1 MSFKENSIAVSPFGS
16 PSNGQSILVS
26 MAVSTCER
34 MLSVGFIPCLC
45 SALIVT
51 VVVTK
56 ALIREEGFKCRNK
69 SIRFSLDCGWDVEG
83 SGVVQCGVLFSLVT
97 QLCWSWSVCLSD
109 WSVLCYPDSFDL
121 YLYLGF
127 SHQSPY
133 LSYSNSHFIVEIQ
146 VKYFSTWELWGLRSQ
161 NHITYYVKC

>member
-26 MAVSTCER
+26 MAVSTCEQ

-45 SALIVT
+45 SAVIVT

-97 QLCWSWSVCLSD
+97 QLCWSLSVCLSD
-109 WSVLCYPDSFDL
+109 PSSVTPTLL
-121 YLYLGF
+121 T
-127 SHQSPY
+127 
-133 LSYSNSHFIVEIQ
+133 FIYIWD
-146 VKYFSTWELWGLRSQ
+146 FPISLLIILTAILIL
-161 NHITYYVKC
+161 

>member
-26 MAVSTCER
+26 MAVSTCEW

-45 SALIVT
+45 SAVIVT

-97 QLCWSWSVCLSD
+97 QLCWSLSVCLSD
-109 WSVLCYPDSFDL
+109 PSSVTPTLL
-121 YLYLGF
+121 T
-127 SHQSPY
+127 
-133 LSYSNSHFIVEIQ
+133 FIYIWDFPISLLIILTAVLI
-146 VKYFSTWELWGLRSQ
+146 L
-161 NHITYYVKC
+161 